1 MKFMMTFQGMPSAR
15 EHETGVAR
23 FQTMGAQ
30 VPKCARLIGRWM
42 RADSSG
48 GFDVLETEDPSALAE
63 FAEVWS
69 QLVKLRLEPLSERGL
84 AAALSDMALF
94 D

>member
-1 MKFMMTFQGMPSAR
+1 MMTFQGKPSGR
-15 EHETGVAR
+15 EQGTGVAR

-42 RADSSG
+42 RADQSG
-48 GFDVLETEDPSALAE
+48 GFDLLETEDPAALAE
-63 FAEVWS
+63 FAEIWS
-69 QLVKLRLEPLSERGL
+69 QLVQLRLEPLSESGI
-84 AAALSDMALF
+84 AAALADLQLA